1 MESCMP
7 ILTPVWKRLK
17 LRKNILGKFVGP
29 TNIRRM
35 IRSSCYLTSTGL
47 YIVVEVGFI
56 SELIESSCHSH
67 LQATKW
73 LYDTSMVHNVVVIF
87 IQLVTKIELVRFT
100 NGNYIGD
107 IENRSCN

>member
-7 ILTPVWKRLK
+7 ILTLVGKRLK
-17 LRKNILGKFVGP
+17 SRKNISGKFVDP

-35 IRSSCYLTSTGL
+35 IRSLCYLTSTGV

-67 LQATKW
+67 LQATK
-73 LYDTSMVHNVVVIF
+73 
-87 IQLVTKIELVRFT
+87 
-100 NGNYIGD
+100 
-107 IENRSCN
+107 